1 MIFTLRSKV
10 VPRIIA
16 LCTMCRGRFLV
27 YRKLLV
33 SYKAI
38 NAPRGCKCCMLR
50 ERKKIMG
57 KAIIAFILSVGVGT
71 WLSFFNHGIGVVVS
85 ISIIGAFLI
94 YQNENKKDE

>member
-1 MIFTLRSKV
+1 MFLSLKTL
-10 VPRIIA
+10 
-16 LCTMCRGRFLV
+16 
-27 YRKLLV
+27 YRKRTVIWPFYFYTIIRTL
-33 SYKAI
+33 S
-38 NAPRGCKCCMLR
+38 
-50 ERKKIMG
+50 G

>member
-1 MIFTLRSKV
+1 MKK
-10 VPRIIA
+10 PR
-16 LCTMCRGRFLV
+16 
-27 YRKLLV
+27 
-33 SYKAI
+33 YKAKL
-38 NAPRGCKCCMLR
+38 NFQNEKGKRLW
-50 ERKKIMG
+50 E